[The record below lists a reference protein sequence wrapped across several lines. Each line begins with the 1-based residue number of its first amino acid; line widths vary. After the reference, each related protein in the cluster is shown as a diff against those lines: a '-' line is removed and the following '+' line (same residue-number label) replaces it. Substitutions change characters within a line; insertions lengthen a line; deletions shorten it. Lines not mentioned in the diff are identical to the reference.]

1 MLQLEGEKNLKK
13 NKKVQIM
20 CGNRSMLLEST
31 KIKSFSCL
39 NIMLV
44 NCALSTDVSCQR
56 VVAL

>member
-1 MLQLEGEKNLKK
+1 MLQLEGEKNLKE

-44 NCALSTDVSCQR
+44 NCALSTDVS
-56 VVAL
+56 VKE